1 MLEKRWGINR
11 DDGLSRGRKG
21 FLVGRGG
28 GNCVWGEGS
37 GVVSDV
43 LGGGMERVSEVVY
56 VAAVIVSC

>member
-1 MLEKRWGINR
+1 M
-11 DDGLSRGRKG
+11 
-21 FLVGRGG
+21 
-28 GNCVWGEGS
+28 WGEGS